1 MEDVGFLTEEDNGDV
16 RIYDGA
22 KITNNC
28 SSVTDLRWSY
38 TYGVFMAGCA
48 YLYNFTGDDVWLTRT
63 NEIVQASLSYFLPT
77 RLCKKQLVNLKT
89 NVITIKDL
97 SVAYSHVVLV

>member
-1 MEDVGFLTEEDNGDV
+1 MWTLLKSLEMDGRCRILTEEDNGDV

-38 TYGVFMAGCA
+38 IWCIYGWLCLFVQ
-48 YLYNFTGDDVWLTRT
+48 LYR
-63 NEIVQASLSYFLPT
+63 
-77 RLCKKQLVNLKT
+77 
-89 NVITIKDL
+89 
-97 SVAYSHVVLV
+97 